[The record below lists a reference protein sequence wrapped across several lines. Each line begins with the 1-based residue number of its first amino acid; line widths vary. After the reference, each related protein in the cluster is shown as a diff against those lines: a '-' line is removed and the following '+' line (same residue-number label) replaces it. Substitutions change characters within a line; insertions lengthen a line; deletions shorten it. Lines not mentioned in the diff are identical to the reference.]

1 MHELAARLDQADRII
16 GKMQRAISIILTDV
30 TRWVRIASAGLLHRS
45 GRDKFSEF
53 LGREP
58 DEPAFAHLPH

>member
-30 TRWVRIASAGLLHRS
+30 TRWVRIASAGV
-45 GRDKFSEF
+45 
-53 LGREP
+53 
-58 DEPAFAHLPH
+58 FAPERPRQVFGVPWQGT